1 MFDRLGGIGAVCS
14 LRISCALGIAV
25 ILCSGCSNK
34 LAGMDDNELQDKS
47 YACRQATQQSP
58 GFAISCDN
66 YKREC
71 ERRREAGR
79 FLC

>member
-1 MFDRLGGIGAVCS
+1 MFGRLGGYRAART
-14 LRISCALGIAV
+14 LRISFAVGFTIALV
-25 ILCSGCSNK
+25 TGCSNK
-34 LAGMDDNELQDKS
+34 LAGMGDDELQDKS
-47 YACRQATQQSP
+47 YACRQAIDQSP